1 MWWFLYQEVNS
12 LRAGPKPHAAVS
24 CVLCSCSVMSDL
36 CDPLDNSPP
45 GSSVLGFFRQEYWSG
60 LPFPPP
66 RNLPW
71 LSDWT
76 LVSGVS
82 CTVSRFFTTEPLG
95 KPSVLY
101 LFFFFFCLHHVECG
115 IRPGIKPIPYAV
127 EVLSHIHWT
136 AREVPYSVFL
146 MPSSSLGL
154 KMYRLNK

>member
-1 MWWFLYQEVNS
+1 
-12 LRAGPKPHAAVS
+12 
-24 CVLCSCSVMSDL
+24 MSDL

-45 GSSVLGFFRQEYWSG
+45 GSSALGFFRQEYWSG

-101 LFFFFFCLHHVECG
+101 LFFFSFFLNHVECG

-154 KMYRLNK
+154 NIYLGWISKETCCIYMGPWILDITVVVGQKILYIL